1 MEPLFYDSPML
12 VEAGTAVNIGQG
24 LATHQVLLEVYISLS
39 SESYPMMEVLDYSF
53 YR

>member
-1 MEPLFYDSPML
+1 ML

-24 LATHQVLLEVYISLS
+24 LATHPELLEVYISLS
-39 SESYPMMEVLDYSF
+39 SESYPMMEVLNYSF